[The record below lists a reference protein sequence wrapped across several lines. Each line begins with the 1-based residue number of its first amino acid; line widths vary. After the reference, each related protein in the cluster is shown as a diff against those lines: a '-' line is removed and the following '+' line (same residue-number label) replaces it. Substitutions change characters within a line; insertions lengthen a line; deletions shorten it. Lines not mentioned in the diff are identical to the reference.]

1 MDAVQP
7 DHSGKFKING
17 YGQKLADGRF
27 VATYVITERQAGAD
41 LDLKRSTG
49 EIFDTEEEAKEAA
62 ERIAKEWLEEHRP
75 VNG

>member
-7 DHSGKFKING
+7 NHSGRFKIDG

-27 VATYVITERQAGAD
+27 VATYVITERQADAD
-41 LDLKRSTG
+41 VDLKRSTG
-49 EIFDTEEEAKEAA
+49 EIFDTQEEAKEAA
-62 ERIAKEWLEEHRP
+62 ERIAMAWLEEHRP